1 MQKIFFFDIDGTLAI
16 HGVIPESNLKA
27 LQLLKERGYYT
38 FICTGRS
45 PFYAQ
50 NLFANLVDGLIT
62 CNGRYILYHHQKL
75 HGEAFSM
82 EELYDYQEKIK
93 KLEAGAMFVS
103 DNVAVPYLLDEKQ
116 IQEIQKEYGKQHIQ
130 LLPKD
135 LSFYTFD
142 LFYDSLSKRDEL
154 IEAFQKELV
163 INDHGGHSSCD
174 CSTIGF
180 DKGDGIAYLLNHF
193 HIDKADAYAFG
204 DVYNDQAMFREV
216 GHAIAMGNAVEELKQ
231 KATYITDSIDC
242 DGIMKALIHE
252 GIA

>member
-62 CNGRYILYHHQKL
+62 CNGRHILYHHQKL
-75 HGEAFSM
+75 HGEEFSK

-130 LLPKD
+130 LLPKE

-163 INDHGGHSSCD
+163 INDHGGYGSCD

-204 DVYNDQAMFREV
+204 DGYNDQAMFREV

>member
-1 MQKIFFFDIDGTLAI
+1 M
-16 HGVIPESNLKA
+16 
-27 LQLLKERGYYT
+27 
-38 FICTGRS
+38 
-45 PFYAQ
+45 
-50 NLFANLVDGLIT
+50 DGLIT

-75 HGEAFSM
+75 HGEAFSK

-163 INDHGGHSSCD
+163 INDHGGHGSCD

-193 HIDKADAYAFG
+193 HIDKANAYAFG
-204 DVYNDQAMFREV
+204 DGYNDQAMFREV

>member
-75 HGEAFSM
+75 HGEAFSK
-82 EELYDYQEKIK
+82 EELYDYQENIN
-93 KLEAGAMFVS
+93 KLEAGAMCVS

-130 LLPKD
+130 LLPKE

-163 INDHGGHSSCD
+163 INDHGGHGSCD

-193 HIDKADAYAFG
+193 HIDKADAYAYG
-204 DVYNDQAMFREV
+204 DGYNDQAMFREV